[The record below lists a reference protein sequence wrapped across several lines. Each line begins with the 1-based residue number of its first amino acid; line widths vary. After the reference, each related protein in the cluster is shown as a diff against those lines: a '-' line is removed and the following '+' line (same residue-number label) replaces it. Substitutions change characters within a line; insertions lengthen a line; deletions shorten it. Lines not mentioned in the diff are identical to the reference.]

1 MQKAIVVTYTTPF
14 FFFFCF
20 LLTGMQDEWERGWW
34 NDTDW
39 VLFVVMTLEIGVNDG
54 TESLSCSRQ
63 RTRKRS
69 REWRSWKERVCE
81 SEIASGVETQINERD
96 DGQVSFPNV
105 TWCSALWMASDL
117 GEDQTIKPLQK
128 PHSTN
133 HSSRTAWDQ
142 RVQAYDVSWVSQ
154 RHVHG

>member
-14 FFFFCF
+14 FFFFVSSWLGCRMN
-20 LLTGMQDEWERGWW
+20 GNVDDEMIQIEFCLWSWHW
-34 NDTDW
+34 
-39 VLFVVMTLEIGVNDG
+39 IGVNDG